1 MYTVHSQCSSKFW
14 RDVCYRISY
23 VSIVQNSRRNHPN
36 FLGTLPLFIC
46 MITKNNGTHRLDVYM
61 KFGVFE
67 SYIFINTL
75 LHLFWKL
82 DLTYWEQIMGHI
94 NLIRFLSPF
103 YTRISDHYISGNHKC
118 FCLFYLYDIKRLKR
132 INMNANTVWWLY
144 NTFCI
149 GDFETNVFIVVYFIL
164 FLFVCFDDC
173 NIYQNRYCSNPKYK
187 WCLVKDNF
195 ELDVSLLMSWWCD
208 LLCFWNNVHLYAL
221 CDNKWI
227 WNIKQVSKR
236 LTFPLS
242 TPIYHWMLFMIVS
255 EYLL

>member
-1 MYTVHSQCSSKFW
+1 
-14 RDVCYRISY
+14 
-23 VSIVQNSRRNHPN
+23 
-36 FLGTLPLFIC
+36 
-46 MITKNNGTHRLDVYM
+46 
-61 KFGVFE
+61 
-67 SYIFINTL
+67 
-75 LHLFWKL
+75 
-82 DLTYWEQIMGHI
+82 MGHI

-103 YTRISDHYISGNHKC
+103 YTHISDHYISVNHKC

-149 GDFETNVFIVVYFIL
+149 GDFETNVTMVVYFIS

-173 NIYQNRYCSNPKYK
+173 NLYQNRYCSNPKYK
-187 WCLVKDNF
+187 GCLVKDNF

-208 LLCFWNNVHLYAL
+208 LLCFWNNLHHYAL

-236 LTFPLS
+236 WLS
-242 TPIYHWMLFMIVS
+242 TLYTNLPLDVIYDSLRVLIIKMFANGVAVS
-255 EYLL
+255 VMVNSNRKKNILVEWVKLCWI